1 MNKNEL
7 LQLYAADA
15 RLMSMAEKLNPSSGN
30 PPDQEGTREP
40 LRFHLKNLTGSSP
53 SIIAA
58 ALHPRINRTMI
69 FVLNDKEEAA
79 YFQNDLQHFI
89 EKPAHHG
96 VSGAGKE
103 VLFLTDSFKKPGQ
116 FDELNNSNVQLRTE
130 AINRITNSVTK
141 NELIVTYPE
150 ALMEKVVNNQALK
163 KSTLFIRLNEKL
175 DEEFLTEMLVT
186 YGFEKSDFVYEPGQF
201 AIRGGI
207 IDIFSFG
214 NELPY
219 RVELSGDEVE
229 SIRVFDPLS
238 QLSQKKISQVAIVPN
253 IQTQFSSEQKVA
265 LSEVLDK
272 HSVMW
277 FYDLRFAKERIT
289 DLYNKAME
297 LSEASRILPS
307 SENISLNP
315 EELFIHPAS
324 FTIDHST
331 IEFGK
336 KSFFPFATELLF
348 DMEPQPGINK
358 HFPLLITYWKKHHKE
373 NFNTLLFS
381 DNRNQFKRLHAIFD
395 DLKADVVYHP
405 FTFEIKE
412 GFIDRERKIACYTD
426 HQIFDRYHRYHLRQ
440 GFSKSKS
447 MTIRLLRELKPGD
460 FVTHI
465 DHGVGVFSG
474 LEKIVLRGS
483 DGDVNGQQ
491 REAVRLVYRDNDLL
505 YVDIQ
510 SLHKISKYSGKEGTV
525 PRMNKLG
532 TEAWEQLKRRVKAK
546 VKDISKELISLYA
559 KRKATKGFAF
569 APDSYMQAE
578 LEASFIYEDTP
589 DQIKSTSDVKRDME
603 KESPMDR
610 LICGDVGFGKTEIAI
625 RSAFKAVADGKQ
637 VAVLVPTTILA
648 LQHYQTFTDRLKDL
662 PCTIDYINRFKSSKQ
677 QKETLAKLEEGKID
691 IIIGTSSLIGA
702 KVKFKDLGLLIID
715 EEQKFGVSAK
725 ERLRHLRASVD
736 TLTLTATPIP
746 RTLQFSL
753 MGARDLSIINTA
765 PPNRQP
771 IETEVMAFDTD
782 RIREAIEFEVNR
794 GGQVFFIHN
803 RVKDIEEI
811 AGMIKKLCPDVDI
824 AVAHGQLEGHVLEEK
839 MIDFIERR
847 YDVLVCTNI
856 VESGLDITNAN
867 TIIIND
873 AQNFGLSDLHQLR
886 GRVGRS
892 NKKAFCYVVTPPLS
906 TISTEAQKRLKTIE
920 EFAELGSGFQI
931 AMRDMDIRGA
941 GNILGGEQSGFI
953 TDIGYD
959 TYHKIL
965 NEAIRELKR
974 TEFKEI
980 FKEEIQEDKIFA
992 RECSIDSDADML
1004 IPDEYVSSINERL
1017 VLYTELD
1024 NIENDEGL
1032 KLFEDR
1038 MRDRFG
1044 PLPHEVKEL
1053 FEGVRLRRLAK
1064 QLGFEKLQQR
1074 KGLLK
1079 CYTIEDPESSYYD
1092 SEAFARVMGYV
1103 AKNPSRCSMRQM
1115 EKNILIQVKEVASVR
1130 LAVGVLEQMNASGQ
1144 DK

>member
-1 MNKNEL
+1 MNKHDL
-7 LQLYAADA
+7 LQLYAADE
-15 RLMSMAEKLNPSSGN
+15 RLKSIAAKLNPSEKFPSGR
-30 PPDQEGTREP
+30 EGNGKLLHVHFR
-40 LRFHLKNLTGSSP
+40 NLIGSST
-53 SIIAA
+53 SVIAA
-58 ALHPRINRTMI
+58 ALNSLVNQSMLFI
-69 FVLNDKEEAA
+69 LNDKEEAA

-89 EKPAHHG
+89 EKR
-96 VSGAGKE
+96 E
-103 VLFLTDSFKKPGQ
+103 VLFLTDSFRKPGQ
-116 FDELNNSNVQLRTE
+116 FDELHNSNVQLRTE
-130 AINRITNSVTK
+130 AINRITNSVTH

-150 ALMEKVVNNQALK
+150 AIMEKVVSTKALK
-163 KSTLFIRLNEKL
+163 KSTLFIRINEKL
-175 DEEFLTEMLVT
+175 DEEFLTEMLIS
-186 YGFEKSDFVYEPGQF
+186 YGFEKVDFVYEPGQF

-219 RVELSGDEVE
+219 RVELLGSEVE

-238 QLSQKKISQVAIVPN
+238 QLSQKKIAQVTIVPN
-253 IQTQFSSEQKVA
+253 IQTQFLSSDKVS
-265 LSEVLDK
+265 LFEVIESDTLL
-272 HSVMW
+272 W
-277 FYDLRFAKERIT
+277 FYDINLAKEKIASLN
-289 DLYNKAME
+289 DKATA
-297 LSEASRILPS
+297 LFTAANSLHNDDRS
-307 SENISLNP
+307 SLNP
-315 EELFIHPAS
+315 KEILSGDTGLGDSRYPV
-324 FTIDHST
+324 

-336 KSFFPFATELLF
+336 RSFFKDADVVAFN
-348 DMEPQPGINK
+348 MEPQPSINK
-358 HFPLLITYWKKHHKE
+358 HFPLLISYWKKYQKE
-373 NFNTLLFS
+373 NFQTLLFS
-381 DNRNQFKRLHAIFD
+381 DNRNQFKRLHAVFD

-405 FTFEIKE
+405 ITFEIKE
-412 GFIDRERKIACYTD
+412 GFIDPEKKIACFTD
-426 HQIFDRYHRYHLRQ
+426 HQIFDRYHRYHLKQ

-447 MTIRLLRELKPGD
+447 LTIRLLRELKPGD
-460 FVTHI
+460 YVTHI

-474 LEKIVLRGS
+474 LEKI
-483 DGDVNGQQ
+483 DVNGQR

-546 VKDISKELISLYA
+546 VKDISKELILLYA
-559 KRKATKGFAF
+559 KRKATKGFTF
-569 APDSYMQAE
+569 SPDSYMQAE
-578 LEASFIYEDTP
+578 LESSFIYEDTP
-589 DQIKSTSDVKRDME
+589 DQLKSTNDVKRDME
-603 KESPMDR
+603 KDFPMDR
-610 LICGDVGFGKTEIAI
+610 LICGDVGFGKTEVAV
-625 RSAFKAVADGKQ
+625 RAAFKAVSDGKQ

-648 LQHYQTFTDRLKDL
+648 LQHHQTFTERLKDL
-662 PCTIDYINRFKSSKQ
+662 PCTIDFINRFKSAKQ
-677 QKETLAKLEEGKID
+677 QKEALTKLEDGKTD
-691 IIIGTSSLIGA
+691 IIIGTSALFGTR
-702 KVKFKDLGLLIID
+702 VKFKDLGLLIID

-725 ERLRHLRASVD
+725 EKLRQLRANVD

-753 MGARDLSIINTA
+753 MGARDLSIITTA

-771 IETEVMAFDTD
+771 IETEVMTFDTD
-782 RIREAIEFEVNR
+782 RMKEAIEFEVNR

-811 AGMIKKLCPDVDI
+811 AGMIRKLCPEIDI
-824 AVAHGQLEGHVLEEK
+824 TVAHGQLDGHALEEK
-839 MIDFIERR
+839 IIDFIERK

-867 TIIIND
+867 TIVIND

-892 NKKAFCYVVTPPLS
+892 NKKAFCYLVTPPLS
-906 TISTEAQKRLKTIE
+906 SISTEAQKRLKTIE

-980 FKEEIQEDKIFA
+980 FSEEVKADPAFTG
-992 RECSIDSDADML
+992 ECTIDSDAEML
-1004 IPDEYVSSINERL
+1004 IPDNYVSNINERL

-1032 KLFEDR
+1032 KSFEEKL
-1038 MRDRFG
+1038 RDRFG
-1044 PLPHEVKEL
+1044 PIPKEVNEL
-1053 FEGVRLRRLAK
+1053 FDGVRLRKLAK
-1064 QLGFEKLQQR
+1064 LLGFEKLQQR
-1074 KGLLK
+1074 RGILK
-1079 CYTIEDPESSYYD
+1079 CYTIEDPESGYYD
-1092 SEAFARVMGYV
+1092 SEAFAKVVGFIN
-1103 AKNPSRCSMRQM
+1103 AHPSRCSMRQL
-1115 EKNILIQVKEVASVR
+1115 EKSILIQIREVNSMRAATKI
-1130 LAVGVLEQMNASGQ
+1130 LQQMMPEKN
-1144 DK
+1144 